1 MLFHTELWQLFLC
14 FVDILC
20 VGIEGIVIIGIIAVI
35 FRCFQWCLAES
46 EGNLAQIYRHRSQIL
61 IENILWIHPHDQNV
75 DKSLHK
81 FGHLMK
87 SAHIEYSIVYQRV
100 WNRAVRNCSCML
112 CYLRPHSKFKA
123 HHIKLL
129 GRMFNYACNVEENS
143 QRQTIEFQCKRKPM
157 LACTLHITHTH
168 AHSMQ

>member
-1 MLFHTELWQLFLC
+1 MTIISLFCGYFMCGNWRDRYYCYYCRYISLFSIM
-14 FVDILC
+14 F
-20 VGIEGIVIIGIIAVI
+20 
-35 FRCFQWCLAES
+35 ES
-46 EGNLAQIYRHRSQIL
+46 EGNLVQIYRHRSQIL